1 MEHEMVTIGPCKG
14 LLEAVT
20 LFGSKASVKRK
31 VRDLQFWH
39 RSNLAQRVPRVW
51 RGQVLDR
58 HRDFAL
64 RQHELEP
71 QWTIPSDFEKW
82 SDGSPMFALARL
94 AGTAKRT
101 AVHCGR
107 TVSWLQGPSGMP
119 RAAEK
124 GTRWVVSSRG
134 LQCFI
139 WGACLLSCYCLNTG
153 NQHWVEDSLL
163 RCAWYACAVNDV
175 HLDSPAFPGI

>member
-1 MEHEMVTIGPCKG
+1 MVLIVVVRHRSKLLGSFCFWMPMPQADPYPIQMVVKKCGPQSRDCWSPRENG
-14 LLEAVT
+14 AWNGHHWSMQGTARGCNVIWIEGECEA
-20 LFGSKASVKRK
+20 K
-31 VRDLQFWH
+31 VRDLQSWH

-71 QWTIPSDFEKW
+71 QYPQWTIPSDFSW
-82 SDGSPMFALARL
+82 SDRSPMFAVKVSICSTARL

-107 TVSWLQGPSGMP
+107 TVSWLQGPMP
-119 RAAEK
+119 R
-124 GTRWVVSSRG
+124 GTRWVVS
-134 LQCFI
+134 
-139 WGACLLSCYCLNTG
+139 
-153 NQHWVEDSLL
+153 
-163 RCAWYACAVNDV
+163 
-175 HLDSPAFPGI
+175 